1 MTHITLTITHKDL
14 SSDFKR
20 CWKPNYCVYCDQ
32 KWLFV
37 WNVIQTELKWLSEKL
52 TEPAGI
58 RRPGRSAV
66 KSLSPAWIVSR
77 PIGLWSQFALVTLV
91 PNFVSVFAPAC
102 HQDKSLCGYCLR
114 AAFHF
119 LWSWPIG
126 HQLFPPNGHLQYPH
140 GILYLARLFNGTLI
154 QFFCSKLAVF
164 NRIAGIRTGKQS
176 DSESQICM
184 KNVNLSC
191 LISTVQAVVLSVIFS
206 WPAFGPLSNQLSII
220 LTSQNYLRIV
230 TDLVRPFGTAV
241 YFFFFDGSMSLRPSY
256 NTSSLVTATPQRVP
270 PTVW

>member
-1 MTHITLTITHKDL
+1 M
-14 SSDFKR
+14 SSGQ
-20 CWKPNYCVYCDQ
+20 KPL
-32 KWLFV
+32 WILF
-37 WNVIQTELKWLSEKL
+37 
-52 TEPAGI
+52 A
-58 RRPGRSAV
+58 
-66 KSLSPAWIVSR
+66 
-77 PIGLWSQFALVTLV
+77 
-91 PNFVSVFAPAC
+91 
-102 HQDKSLCGYCLR
+102 

-119 LWSWPIG
+119 LWSWPIV

-140 GILYLARLFNGTLI
+140 GTLYLARLFNGTLI

-184 KNVNLSC
+184 KNVSLSS

-241 YFFFFDGSMSLRPSY
+241 YIFFFDGSMSPRPSY
-256 NTSSLVTATPQRVP
+256 NTSSLVSATPQRVP